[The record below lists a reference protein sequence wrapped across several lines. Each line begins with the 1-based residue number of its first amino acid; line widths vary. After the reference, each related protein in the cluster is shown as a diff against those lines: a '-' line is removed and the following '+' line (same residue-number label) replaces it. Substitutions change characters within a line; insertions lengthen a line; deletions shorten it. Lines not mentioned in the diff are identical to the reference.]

1 MVEKRPNEVASERSF
16 SRTHLLRF
24 TLITLLLAG
33 SLWFALRDVDF
44 GMVWQAATEADPLFI
59 LLVGLFVLL
68 AHLVRAVRWRLL
80 IPEGERIP
88 LRDLFSATLV
98 GYFASNVIPRS
109 GELLRPYVL
118 ARRADRPVGGLLA
131 TIVFE
136 RLLDSITLLAILG
149 GILVLAESELAAL
162 LGEIDQLAGVTPTD
176 LLLRLSIPIAIL
188 VLLLVV
194 MVFTPF
200 GGRIVALLCKPL
212 PEKISSKVVDFFAGF
227 REGIRPVDGTT
238 HSLGLLLWTIAIW
251 SGYALSLHAGVLAFG
266 LDELAGLGVGDS
278 VVILGLTT
286 IGVAIAPTPGGFGI
300 FHTFARVT
308 LVLLYGVPVETAV
321 AFAFTVHFAQFAAT
335 MMAGGYFAMREGT
348 NVFRFASSERKA

>member
-1 MVEKRPNEVASERSF
+1 MVEDRPEKGPPEGSS
-16 SRTHLLRF
+16 SGLHLLRF

-44 GMVWQAATEADPLFI
+44 GMVWKAATEANPLFI
-59 LLVGLFVLL
+59 LLVGVFVLL
-68 AHLVRAVRWRLL
+68 AHFVRAVRWRLL
-80 IPEGERIP
+80 IPDGEELS
-88 LRDLFSATLV
+88 LRDLFSATVV

-109 GELLRPYVL
+109 GELLRPWVL
-118 ARRADRPVGGLLA
+118 ARRTDRPVGGLLA

-162 LGEIDQLAGVTPTD
+162 LGEIDQLSGITPTD
-176 LLLRLSIPIAIL
+176 LLVRLSIPIAIL
-188 VLLLVV
+188 VILLVL

-200 GGRIVALLCKPL
+200 GGRIVSTLSSPL
-212 PEKISSKVVDFFAGF
+212 PEKISTKIIDFFARF
-227 REGIRPVDGTT
+227 REGIRPINGVP

-266 LDELAGLGVGDS
+266 LDGLAGLDLGDS

-308 LVLLYGVPVETAV
+308 LVMLYGVPVETAV

-335 MMAGGYFAMREGT
+335 MIAGGYFALREGA
-348 NVFRFASSERKA
+348 NVFRFASGSRE